1 MLLLWL
7 FTNCKFHIFCTCF
20 TFHVAT
26 PMKFA
31 FTSFFYFC
39 LQSVITP
46 SAAHHLTTVRA
57 LWIQLTDSAL
67 CSLIDE
73 TRKLICVFVSY
84 YDFYLIECLKKHAV
98 KSYQESQWSHFDDNN
113 RVISLRKPIHLR
125 LVFSSPSFLPWDV
138 HVLLFSREWQH
149 HIFPPDDLLNNEI
162 YKIKICINAYQLELI
177 WWN

>member
-1 MLLLWL
+1 MLLLYL

-20 TFHVAT
+20 TFNVAT

-39 LQSVITP
+39 LQCVITP

-67 CSLIDE
+67 CSLIDK
-73 TRKLICVFVSY
+73 TGKLISVFVSY
-84 YDFYLIECLKKHAV
+84 YYLLSCLRNHDW
-98 KSYQESQWSHFDDNN
+98 KSYQESQWSRFDDNN
-113 RVISLRKPIHLR
+113 RVISLRKLIHLR

-149 HIFPPDDLLNNEI
+149 HIFPPDDPLNNEM
-162 YKIKICINAYQLELI
+162 YKIKLYINAY
-177 WWN
+177 